1 MKPGSIETEQVTL
14 DVPWRRNHKHIEE
27 MAKKHKRKNGQPIG
41 LASIFGTNRTGNG
54 MAEHVVG
61 VVTYFSK

>member
-1 MKPGSIETEQVTL
+1 MKLNKLHLTFPGKC
-14 DVPWRRNHKHIEE
+14 NHKRIEE

-61 VVTYFSK
+61 VVTYFSR